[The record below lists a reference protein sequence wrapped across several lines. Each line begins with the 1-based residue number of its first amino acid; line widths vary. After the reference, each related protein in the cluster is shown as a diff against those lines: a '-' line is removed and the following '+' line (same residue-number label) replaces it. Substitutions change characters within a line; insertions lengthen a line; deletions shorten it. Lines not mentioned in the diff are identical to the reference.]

1 MTTET
6 KTQSTVAAFSRI
18 VKVLRTVS
26 PGKRPALLD
35 LAMREVADDCPCSKS
50 TLAIASDPGSSGGVN
65 SSDQGSFL

>member
-35 LAMREVADDCPCSKS
+35 LAMREVAEAPCGCHGQPAN
-50 TLAIASDPGSSGGVN
+50 AIPPAEPATE
-65 SSDQGSFL
+65 QGSLL